1 MLYHNDPPK
10 RPIQLAHAARLMGVR
25 SEWLRTE
32 AEAGRL
38 PGFKAGDDWL
48 FDLPRLERA
57 LIERVRAEGGEA

>member
-1 MLYHNDPPK
+1 MF
-10 RPIQLAHAARLMGVR
+10 RPDTPARPVPLSHAARWVGVR
-25 SEWLRTE
+25 SCWLRTE

-57 LIERVRAEGGEA
+57 LIERVRAEGGAF